1 VLISNN
7 PVKPT
12 TVNGTTATSLF
23 LLRTIH
29 PPFLQP
35 PAIMDSPIVSSG
47 TQERRKEAR
56 DQMTSE
62 IDAAFGA
69 YMKMLDDIA
78 VKYGRCVFMSQ
89 Q

>member
-1 VLISNN
+1 
-7 PVKPT
+7 
-12 TVNGTTATSLF
+12 
-23 LLRTIH
+23 
-29 PPFLQP
+29 
-35 PAIMDSPIVSSG
+35 MDSPIVSSG